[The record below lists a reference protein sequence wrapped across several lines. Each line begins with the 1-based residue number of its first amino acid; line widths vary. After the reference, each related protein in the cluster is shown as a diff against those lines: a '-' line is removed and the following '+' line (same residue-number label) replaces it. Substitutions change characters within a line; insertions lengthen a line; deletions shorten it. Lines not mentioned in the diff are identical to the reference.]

1 MKARRS
7 GFGAWALAVFAVVL
21 VLLGLV
27 LAAGGAWLVALG
39 GSLYYLLAGL
49 GLVISGILML
59 GDRMAGAWLY
69 LLVFVATV
77 IWALWE
83 VGLDGWGLV
92 PRVVGPLV
100 LAIVVLLFMPVLRRR
115 AAIREVSP

>member
-27 LAAGGAWLVALG
+27 LAEGGAWLVALG
-39 GSLYYLLAGL
+39 GSLYYFLAGL